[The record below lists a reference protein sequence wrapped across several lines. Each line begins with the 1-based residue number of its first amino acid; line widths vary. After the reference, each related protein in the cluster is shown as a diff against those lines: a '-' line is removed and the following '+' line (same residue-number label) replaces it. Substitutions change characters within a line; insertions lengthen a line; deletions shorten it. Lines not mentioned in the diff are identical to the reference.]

1 MAVILYFGVLL
12 NDDVKILELTQFSS
26 SRAAAAGGSDAVLH
40 HYTVGPPVVVA
51 AARLGVVVDLFSCSV
66 FKSRPAGAQLK
77 CLIRKKNIYL
87 RHKVI
92 SLFGVLK
99 LAIVYFSVAILT

>member
-12 NDDVKILELTQFSS
+12 DDDVKILELTQFSS

-51 AARLGVVVDLFSCSV
+51 AAARLGVVVDLFSCSA

-77 CLIRKKNIYL
+77 CLIRKKYIFA
-87 RHKVI
+87 
-92 SLFGVLK
+92 S
-99 LAIVYFSVAILT
+99 

>member
-12 NDDVKILELTQFSS
+12 LDDDVKILELTQFSS

-40 HYTVGPPVVVA
+40 HHYTVGPPVVVVAAA
-51 AARLGVVVDLFSCSV
+51 AARLGVVVDLFSCSA

-77 CLIRKKNIYL
+77 CLIRKKKIY
-87 RHKVI
+87 I
-92 SLFGVLK
+92 YIFAS
-99 LAIVYFSVAILT
+99 